1 MPEFTPIDV
10 HTKTITLPTEVSKTI
25 LTKVQE
31 GSTVMSLSK
40 YMDLPGLGMTIPVI
54 TSDPEAEWVSE
65 TGKKPVSRPG
75 LSTKVMQ
82 PYTLAVIVPFSNQ
95 FKNNLPG
102 LYNAIV
108 ERLPNALA
116 KKFDLTVFHG
126 AAPGTNF
133 DTFAS
138 CTAQSFGATPYTALV
153 AADADV
159 ADHDGITN
167 GYVISP
173 KAKAKLL
180 TATDS
185 TGRPLFI
192 NSVAEGAIPMIL
204 GNPTKQSKAAYKD
217 ITSGNDVIGIAGD
230 WTQAIYGIAQKLSLS
245 ISDQAT
251 LTDGDQTINLW
262 QQNMFAVRA
271 EIEVGFVADT
281 SCFNLL
287 TE

>member
-1 MPEFTPIDV
+1 MAGINVNT
-10 HTKTITLPTEVSKTI
+10 TTIALPTEVTNTI
-25 LTKVQE
+25 ISKVQE
-31 GSTVMSLSK
+31 DSAVMALAQS
-40 YMDLPGLGMTIPVI
+40 MELPGLGATIPVI
-54 TSDPEAEWVSE
+54 TGDPEAEWVAE

-75 LSTKVMQ
+75 LSKKVMQ

-95 FKNNLPG
+95 FRNNVPA
-102 LYNAIV
+102 LYNAVV
-108 ERLPNALA
+108 ERLPKALA
-116 KKFDLTVFHG
+116 KKFDETVFG
-126 AAPGTNF
+126 KVSAPGSNF

-138 CTAQSFGATPYTALV
+138 CTAQSFGSDPYAALV
-153 AADADV
+153 AADADI

-167 GYVISP
+167 GFVIAP
-173 KAKAKLL
+173 KAKSLL
-180 TATDS
+180 LGATDS

-204 GNPTKQSKAAYKD
+204 GSRTKQSKAAKNG
-217 ITSGNDVIGIAGD
+217 TTLGVAGD
-230 WTQAIYGIAQKLSLS
+230 WSQAIYGVAQNLSIS

-251 LTDGDQTINLW
+251 LQDGDTTINLW

-281 SCFNLL
+281 SVFNLL

>member
-1 MPEFTPIDV
+1 MSGINVNT
-10 HTKTITLPTEVSKTI
+10 TTIALPTEVSSKI
-25 LTKVQE
+25 ISKVQE
-31 GSTVMSLSK
+31 DSAVMKLAES
-40 YMDLPGLGMTIPVI
+40 MDLPGLGVTIPVI
-54 TSDPEAEWVSE
+54 TGDPEAAWVSE

-95 FKNNLPG
+95 FKNNMPA

-108 ERLPNALA
+108 ERLPKALA
-116 KKFDLTVFHG
+116 KKFDSTVFHG
-126 AAPGTNF
+126 TAPGSNF
-133 DTFAS
+133 DTFAAA
-138 CTAQSFGATPYTALV
+138 TAQSFGSDPYAALV

-167 GYVISP
+167 GIVISP
-173 KAKAKLL
+173 KAKSALL
-180 TATDS
+180 GAVDT

-192 NSVAEGAIPMIL
+192 NNVAENAVPMIL
-204 GNPTKQSKAAYKD
+204 GSKTELNKAVYKNVS
-217 ITSGNDVIGIAGD
+217 SGNDVLGIVGD
-230 WTQAIYGIAQKLSLS
+230 WSQAIYGISQNLSLS

-251 LTDGDQTINLW
+251 LDDNGTQINLW

-281 SCFNLL
+281 DAFNLL

>member
-1 MPEFTPIDV
+1 MSGNNVNT
-10 HTKTITLPTEVSKTI
+10 TTIALPTEVSRKI
-25 LTKVQE
+25 ISKVQE
-31 GSTVMSLSK
+31 DSAVMKLAES
-40 YMDLPGLGMTIPVI
+40 MDLPGLGVTIPVI
-54 TSDPEAEWVSE
+54 TGDPEAAWVSE

-95 FKNNLPG
+95 FKNNMPA

-108 ERLPNALA
+108 ERLPKALA
-116 KKFDLTVFHG
+116 KKFDSTVFHG
-126 AAPGTNF
+126 TAPGSNF
-133 DTFAS
+133 DTFAAA
-138 CTAQSFGATPYTALV
+138 TAQSFGSDPYAALV

-159 ADHDGITN
+159 ADHGGITN
-167 GYVISP
+167 GIVISP
-173 KAKAKLL
+173 KAKSALL
-180 TATDS
+180 GAVDT

-192 NSVAEGAIPMIL
+192 NNVAENAVPMIL
-204 GNPTKQSKAAYKD
+204 GSKTELNKAAYKNVS
-217 ITSGNDVIGIAGD
+217 SGNDVLGIVGD
-230 WTQAIYGIAQKLSLS
+230 WSQAIYGISQNLSLS

-251 LTDGDQTINLW
+251 LDDNGTQINLW

-281 SCFNLL
+281 DAFNLL

>member
-1 MPEFTPIDV
+1 MSGINVNT
-10 HTKTITLPTEVSKTI
+10 TTIALPTEVSSKI
-25 LTKVQE
+25 ISKIQE
-31 GSTVMSLSK
+31 DSAVMKLAE
-40 YMDLPGLGMTIPVI
+40 YMDLPGLGATIPVI
-54 TSDPEAEWVSE
+54 TGDPEAEWVAE
-65 TGKKPVSRPG
+65 TGLKPVSRPG

-95 FKNNLPG
+95 FKNNMPA

-108 ERLPNALA
+108 ERLPKALA
-116 KKFDLTVFHG
+116 QKFDSTVFHG
-126 AAPGTNF
+126 AAPGSNF

-138 CTAQSFGATPYTALV
+138 ATAQSLGSNPYAALV
-153 AADADV
+153 AADADI
-159 ADHDGITN
+159 ADHDGIAN

-173 KAKAKLL
+173 KAKSRLL
-180 TATDS
+180 SAVDS

-192 NSVAEGAIPMIL
+192 NNVSEGAIPMIL
-204 GNPTKQSKAAYKD
+204 GNETIQSKAAYKD
-217 ITSGNDVIGIAGD
+217 AATDVLGVVGD
-230 WTQAIYGIAQKLSLS
+230 WTQAVYGIAQNLTLS

-281 SCFNLL
+281 DVFNLL